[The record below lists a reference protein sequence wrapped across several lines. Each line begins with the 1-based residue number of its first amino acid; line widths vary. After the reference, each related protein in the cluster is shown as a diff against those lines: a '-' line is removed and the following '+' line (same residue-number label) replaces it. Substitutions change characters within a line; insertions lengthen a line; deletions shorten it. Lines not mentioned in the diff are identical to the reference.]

1 MMISSLQMFEV
12 AKYKHEF
19 TVEVAEEALSNICVE
34 SFCPSVHLWL
44 SLQKWP
50 FEVCIWIQQNTY
62 LHSSAP
68 FLLPPRRLLGS
79 LQMDDNIGVPG
90 LYVLGVGP
98 VSHCSG
104 PGDH

>member
-1 MMISSLQMFEV
+1 MLEV
-12 AKYKHEF
+12 TKYKDEF

-62 LHSSAP
+62 LHSSTP
-68 FLLPPRRLLGS
+68 LLLPPRQLLRS
-79 LQMDDNIGVPG
+79 LQMDDNIGCPQ
-90 LYVLGVGP
+90 
-98 VSHCSG
+98 SG
-104 PGDH
+104 